1 MEFLE
6 YSRENI
12 KKLSRPLVTV
22 RPTNY
27 IFALDES
34 YSMQGNPWDE
44 LVKAIKSNIS
54 EISVLNK
61 CKNQYLSILKFNTGT
76 TPVCEFVQP

>member
-1 MEFLE
+1 MNFLE
-6 YSRENI
+6 YSRDNI
-12 KKLSRPLVTV
+12 KKFSKLPVKI

-34 YSMQGNPWDE
+34 GSMSGNSWDE

-54 EISVLNK
+54 EISALNK
-61 CKNQYLSILKFNTGT
+61 YKNQSLSIFKFNGGT
-76 TPVCEFVQP
+76 TPVCECVQP